1 MPTRG
6 PQAGPVMFYYTG
18 LIPMIKTM
26 VALQNRVNTLPMDAV
41 VRRVAE
47 PWRDNYDGEGFAVGG
62 WPLLSEYT
70 QNIRR
75 WRGYPAEHPIMRQ
88 GGGLRRAAV
97 EVPLAFKGKGVS
109 RITSATRS
117 SDGTPTNIS
126 ITTVN
131 SGRTHRA
138 NLKISGSKV
147 ANQFGGQNTGMG
159 WQRASLHRLPARK
172 FWFVN
177 NEVREKMA
185 EGALEGVKPE
195 MDKLGGR
202 IS

>member
-6 PQAGPVMFYYTG
+6 PQAGPIIFSHTG
-18 LIPMIKTM
+18 LIGVIKAIG
-26 VALQNRVNTLPMDAV
+26 ALDSRLENLPMDAV
-41 VRRVAE
+41 VRKAAE

-62 WPLLSEYT
+62 WKFLSQYT

-75 WRGYPAEHPIMRQ
+75 WRGYPATNPIMRQ

-117 SDGTPTNIS
+117 SDGTPTNVT

-147 ANQFGGQNTGMG
+147 ANQFGGANTGMG
-159 WQRASLHRLPARK
+159 WQQESSHRLPARK
-172 FWFVN
+172 FWFTN

-185 EGALEGVKPE
+185 EGAIEGVKPE

-202 IS
+202 VS